1 MYESFFEMT
10 KTPFTRGIPVDIL
23 YSNNDNEEIYNR
35 LVYAA
40 KKQLFAILIGDA
52 GAGKTTTLRHLYEK
66 LDGPSYAVLYLADSD
81 LTPRHFYNGLLEQL
95 GCETKFY
102 RGDARKALHKQIDVM
117 RGVENRKLVVIVDEG
132 HLLKKDM
139 LEEIRFLL
147 NYKMD
152 SENPLALI
160 ISGQTELWDK
170 LKKPAYRAIL
180 HRVDIQCFLMPYDFS
195 ETKSYIEKQLEYSG
209 HNGPV
214 FSEDAMKVIF
224 EYSSGLPRLINMA
237 CTQSLIYAYQNRRGI
252 IDDKMVQIVL
262 ENEATVH

>member
-1 MYESFFEMT
+1 
-10 KTPFTRGIPVDIL
+10 
-23 YSNNDNEEIYNR
+23 
-35 LVYAA
+35 
-40 KKQLFAILIGDA
+40 
-52 GAGKTTTLRHLYEK
+52 
-66 LDGPSYAVLYLADSD
+66 
-81 LTPRHFYNGLLEQL
+81 
-95 GCETKFY
+95 
-102 RGDARKALHKQIDVM
+102 
-117 RGVENRKLVVIVDEG
+117 
-132 HLLKKDM
+132 
-139 LEEIRFLL
+139 
-147 NYKMD
+147 MD